1 MSRTRRVG
9 LALGSVLVALGLAA
23 VFVPGLV
30 SGFDPSPKLLTGVA
44 LIALLGGVAAVGAR
58 LKTSDSEIERPTP
71 ERKQSHLTPGDEF
84 DEQLASLTARGR
96 REGMR
101 ERRAVRDRLDDVA
114 LSVLV
119 RDGISEGTARKRLTE
134 GTWTDDPYAAAF
146 FAEERATDVSL
157 EDRFRVA
164 FSGEPN
170 SRKRARHAIAAL
182 ARIADRE
189 RER

>member
-1 MSRTRRVG
+1 M
-9 LALGSVLVALGLAA
+9 VLVVLGLVA

-30 SGFDPSPKLLTGVA
+30 SELDPSSKLLTGVA
-44 LIALLGGVAAVGAR
+44 LVALLGGVAAVGAR
-58 LKTSDSEIERPTP
+58 LGTSDSGMGLPTP
-71 ERKQSHLTPGDEF
+71 ERKQSHLTPVDEF
-84 DEQLASLTARGR
+84 DQQLASLSARGR

-101 ERRAVRDRLDDVA
+101 DRRAVRDRLDKVA

-119 RDGISEGTARKRLTE
+119 RDGISEGTARERLAE

-146 FAEERATDVSL
+146 FAEERATDVPL
-157 EDRFRVA
+157 EDRFRAA

-170 SRKRARHAIAAL
+170 SRKRARHAVAAL
-182 ARIADRE
+182 ARIADKE